1 MDEEELA
8 RDEIIGFFMQIDSDS
23 SGLLDRAEVKELMEK
38 IGTTLDE
45 AAVDSVRVSQPHPTG
60 RCAIPQP
67 FRWQQADVARVGLQ
81 VMAELDKDNSGQVD
95 LPEFLVRHCLSL
107 TCSPC
112 PASCPPSCPPPSP
125 APLLLPSCLFLPPL
139 SAFPAHLSPS
149 LLLSLSLPSPPVTD
163 FHCRCLIVSAVYS
176 LPVGM
181 VEASGEA
188 EAGGAHGDQGQDG
201 PDTGPLRRV

>member
-112 PASCPPSCPPPSP
+112 PASCPPPAPHPLLPLCSCPPASSS
-125 APLLLPSCLFLPPL
+125 LPSLPSLPTSPPPSSSPSL
-139 SAFPAHLSPS
+139 CPPHLSP
-149 LLLSLSLPSPPVTD
+149 T
-163 FHCRCLIVSAVYS
+163 FTAV
-176 LPVGM
+176 
-181 VEASGEA
+181 A
-188 EAGGAHGDQGQDG
+188 
-201 PDTGPLRRV
+201 